1 MNHRPERVGK
11 LIREEL
17 SKIIARELEFENV
30 LATITE
36 VEVDRKL
43 EIAKTRISVWP
54 IEKTKD
60 VLKTLNKTRNLFQ
73 TALFKKLNIRPMPR
87 IQFEID
93 RGPEHAAGV
102 EKALLEE
109 EPKLKK

>member
-1 MNHRPERVGK
+1 MKYRPQRVGK

-17 SKIIARELEFENV
+17 SKIVARELEFENI

-36 VEVDRKL
+36 VEVDKKL
-43 EIAKTRISVWP
+43 ETAKTRISVWP
-54 IEKTKD
+54 VEKSRD
-60 VLKTLNKTRNLFQ
+60 VLSTLNKARNLLQ

-102 EKALLEE
+102 EKTLLEE
-109 EPKLKK
+109 DRI

>member
-1 MNHRPERVGK
+1 MNYRSQRVGK
-11 LIREEL
+11 LVREEL
-17 SKIIARELEFENV
+17 SKIIARELEFENI

-36 VEVDRKL
+36 VEVDKKL

-54 IEKTKD
+54 VEKSKD
-60 VLKTLNKTRNLFQ
+60 VLNELNKARNFLQ
-73 TALFKKLNIRPMPR
+73 TALFKKLNIRPMPK

-93 RGPEHAAGV
+93 HGPEHAAGV

-109 EPKLKK
+109 TQN

>member
-1 MNHRPERVGK
+1 MNYRSQRVGK
-11 LIREEL
+11 LIREQL
-17 SKIIARELEFENV
+17 SRIIARELEFENV

-54 IEKTKD
+54 VEKTKD
-60 VLKTLNKTRNLFQ
+60 VLNALNKIRNILQ
-73 TALFKKLNIRPMPR
+73 TTLFKKLNIRPMPR

-102 EKALLEE
+102 EKALLEA
-109 EPKLKK
+109 